1 LFNPRKTPAFP
12 VDAAGRAMT
21 RYPRN
26 TMSFMNRHSLKT
38 RLVWLTGATVLAL
51 VGVALAGGLGL
62 SHSARDFERFI
73 AQDVQAL
80 THLGHLQGAANS
92 LRRNEKDLLINL
104 ANEKK
109 AKESIEDWKAAEA
122 KARDALN
129 GLVELQL
136 SPAIGEPAAQMLK
149 HLQTYE
155 AGFGKVSA
163 AALQGEIATPQD
175 GNQAMRAYKTSV
187 NAIEDG
193 VVALEK
199 LLGERQAE
207 RLGQHRRDDN
217 RLYGALAAATALFAA
232 LVMIFARLVAR
243 SVIAP
248 MAEAQMAAA
257 RIAERDLRGEITA
270 SGQDE
275 AASLLRA
282 MRDMQQSISAVLSGA
297 KQSSDSIAN
306 ASREVAA
313 GSQDLS
319 QRTERSAAD
328 LQVLASTMDEI
339 TQSVQ
344 QNSAS
349 AQEAKQLSD
358 EASQVAHRG
367 RSVVEEVVLTMQQI
381 SNSSGRIADI
391 IATIDG
397 IAFQTNILAL
407 NAAVEAAR
415 AGEQGRG
422 FAVVAGEVRS
432 LAQRSAE
439 AAKEI
444 KQLIGHSSE
453 QVGLGVDKVERAG
466 QTMGE
471 IVQAVGRVSGIV
483 GEISHATQEQSA
495 GIRQVAEA
503 VTRLDE
509 TTQQNAALVEES
521 AAAAA
526 SLRTQAN
533 ELATAVAV
541 FKV

>member
-1 LFNPRKTPAFP
+1 
-12 VDAAGRAMT
+12 M
-21 RYPRN
+21 
-26 TMSFMNRHSLKT
+26 
-38 RLVWLTGATVLAL
+38 
-51 VGVALAGGLGL
+51 
-62 SHSARDFERFI
+62 I
-73 AQDVQAL
+73 
-80 THLGHLQGAANS
+80 THL
-92 LRRNEKDLLINL
+92 D
-104 ANEKK
+104 
-109 AKESIEDWKAAEA
+109 
-122 KARDALN
+122 
-129 GLVELQL
+129 
-136 SPAIGEPAAQMLK
+136 
-149 HLQTYE
+149 TYQ
-155 AGFGKVSA
+155 AGFGKVA
-163 AALQGEIATPQD
+163 ASALQGEFATPQD
-175 GNQAMRAYKTSV
+175 GNQAMRSYKTSV
-187 NAIEDG
+187 NAIEEG

-207 RLGQHRRDDN
+207 RLSQHRRDDN
-217 RLYGALAAATALFAA
+217 RLYGALAAATVLFAA
-232 LVMIFARLVAR
+232 LVMVFARMVAR
-243 SVIAP
+243 SVILP

-257 RIAERDLRGEITA
+257 RIAQRDLRGEITV

-275 AASLLRA
+275 AASLLKA
-282 MRDMQQSISAVLSGA
+282 MRDMQQSIGSVLSGA
-297 KQSSDSIAN
+297 RQSSDSIAN

-349 AQEAKQLSD
+349 AHEAKQLSD

-381 SNSSGRIADI
+381 STSSGRISDI

-422 FAVVAGEVRS
+422 FAVVASEVRS

-444 KQLIGHSSE
+444 KHLIGHSSE
-453 QVGLGVDKVERAG
+453 QVGLGVEKVERAG

-471 IVQAVGRVSGIV
+471 IVQAVSRVSGIV

-495 GIRQVAEA
+495 GIRQVAQA

-526 SLRTQAN
+526 SLRSQAN